1 MSIAQKSGL
10 STKGIVLD
18 AARDLHALEQ
28 PVTRD
33 TLLQATGLKRTI
45 IDDRLDVLIAEGLLI
60 RVERGL
66 YVPAVVH
73 PPTRAISKTVL
84 PDGWV
89 KVEVGDEMLTLT
101 PRETRVFAQLM
112 AGAAAQFAAI
122 HAGQQMTE
130 MLSQIALRVTHL
142 ERENKALRALRSD
155 SPQLQLL
162 EEVRDWRGG
171 AKPAPL

>member
-1 MSIAQKSGL
+1 MQKPQHTQIPRNTSA
-10 STKGIVLD
+10 IVLD

-45 IDDRLDVLIAEGLLI
+45 IDDRIDVLIAEGLLI

-73 PPTRAISKTVL
+73 PPARPISKTVL

-89 KVEVGDEMLTLT
+89 KIEIGDDMLTLT
-101 PRETRVFAQLM
+101 PREDRIFSQM
-112 AGAAAQFAAI
+112 MSGAAAQFAAI
-122 HAGQQMTE
+122 ESGQQMTVA
-130 MLSQIALRVTHL
+130 LSQLTLRIMRV

-155 SPQLQLL
+155 APQLQLL
-162 EEVRDWRGG
+162 ESGG
-171 AKPAPL
+171 QK

>member
-1 MSIAQKSGL
+1 MQKPQQHKQIPRNTSA
-10 STKGIVLD
+10 IVLE
-18 AARDLHALEQ
+18 AARDLHAQEQ

-33 TLLQATGLKRTI
+33 TLLHATGLKRTI

-73 PPTRAISKTVL
+73 PPARPISKTVL

-89 KVEVGDEMLTLT
+89 LVEIGDELLRLT
-101 PRETRVFAQLM
+101 PREDRIFSQLM
-112 AGAAAQFAAI
+112 SGAAAQFASI

-130 MLSQIALRVTHL
+130 ALSQLTLRIMHV

-162 EEVRDWRGG
+162 ETVERVGG
-171 AKPAPL
+171 AA